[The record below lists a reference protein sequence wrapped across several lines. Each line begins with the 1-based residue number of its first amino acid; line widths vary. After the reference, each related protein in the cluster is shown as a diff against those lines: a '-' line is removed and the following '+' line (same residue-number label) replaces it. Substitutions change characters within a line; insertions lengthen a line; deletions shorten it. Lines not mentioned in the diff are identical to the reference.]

1 METRRGV
8 SWPNDM
14 AGITM
19 ELDWDVDEAERRG
32 LHATVPARARLS
44 RRRLRRML
52 AVSVVPLWNL
62 QTQRVESGVSTLTQ

>member
-32 LHATVPARARLS
+32 LHATAPARARLS

-52 AVSVVPLWNL
+52 AVSVVPLWSL
-62 QTQRVESGVSTLTQ
+62 QTQRVKSCVST